1 MVKMDTIT
9 DEKLQKYLNITKKG
23 LEGIKIIV
31 KDKELR
37 KKAEDLLDMAQR
49 YFSDAQYY
57 AKKGDKVTSFAAI
70 NFAHGYLDA
79 GARLGL
85 FEVKEKSLFT
95 IE

>member
-1 MVKMDTIT
+1 MSDTIT
-9 DEKLQKYLNITKKG
+9 DEKLKKYLSITKKG
-23 LEGIKIIV
+23 LEGIKITA
-31 KDKELR
+31 KDKDWK

-57 AKKGDKVTSFAAI
+57 AKKGDKVTAFAAI

-85 FEVKEKSLFT
+85 FKVKDKSLFT
-95 IE
+95 ID